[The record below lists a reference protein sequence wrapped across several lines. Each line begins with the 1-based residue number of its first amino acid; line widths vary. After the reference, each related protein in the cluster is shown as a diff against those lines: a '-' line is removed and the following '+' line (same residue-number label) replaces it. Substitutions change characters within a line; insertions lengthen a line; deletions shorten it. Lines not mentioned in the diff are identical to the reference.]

1 MTARGAAACADA
13 KSTMARVKESA
24 RGMMAAG
31 LLAVWDK
38 VQPAGPHP
46 WVPSISPSDNL
57 QRAMNLVMPL
67 KPSSVLRQ
75 GELAKEL
82 VKATELIFV
91 GLDNVGTIHNA
102 RFLIIGDNLC
112 MISVYDGELNG
123 YIRDFIGAIGQAF
136 DVLMTFVADPP
147 CTPVAEHPDEFI
159 AWIAAHD
166 AYQFPSEATDLHREV
181 GSMERESLLLLRRHR
196 HVQLGTY
203 NRYPGYSAAQVSA
216 ALGIGW

>member
-1 MTARGAAACADA
+1 MTARTATCANA
-13 KSTMARVKESA
+13 MSTIERVTRSA
-24 RGMMAAG
+24 RGILAAG

-67 KPSSVLRQ
+67 KPRYVLQQ

-82 VKATELIFV
+82 VKATEMIFV

-102 RFLIIGDNLC
+102 RFLVIADNLC
-112 MISVYDGELNG
+112 MMSVYDGELNG
-123 YIRDFIGAIGQAF
+123 YIRDFIGSIGQAF

-147 CTPVAEHPDEFI
+147 CTPVAQHPDEFI
-159 AWIAAHD
+159 AWIADHD
-166 AYQFPSEATDLHREV
+166 AYQFPSESTELHREV
-181 GSMERESLLLLRRHR
+181 GSLERESLLLIRRHR
-196 HVQLGTY
+196 HVQFGTY
-203 NRYPGYSAAQVSA
+203 HRYPGYSAAEISQ